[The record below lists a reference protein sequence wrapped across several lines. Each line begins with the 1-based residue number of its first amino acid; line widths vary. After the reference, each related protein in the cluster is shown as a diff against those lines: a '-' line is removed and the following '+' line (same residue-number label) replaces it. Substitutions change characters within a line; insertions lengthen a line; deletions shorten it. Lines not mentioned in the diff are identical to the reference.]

1 MNFVAKQVLKSKTG
15 ALTDKLDE
23 VSKKCKEML
32 DSDEPEPPQPAQ
44 NLSEEEQMNQEAER
58 RKQHYESFNA
68 EREDQR
74 SKMREKYGLKSEAS
88 SPAADTPV
96 EEVVAEEEPEETIEG
111 SEKKDCCVM

>member
-44 NLSEEEQMNQEAER
+44 NLSEEEQMNQEVCYLLNNHFAINFGANTIAIELFLR
-58 RKQHYESFNA
+58 DGHGGEFVFTYET
-68 EREDQR
+68 ETRIVR
-74 SKMREKYGLKSEAS
+74 L
-88 SPAADTPV
+88 AAQFTV
-96 EEVVAEEEPEETIEG
+96 KV
-111 SEKKDCCVM
+111 K

>member
-44 NLSEEEQMNQEAER
+44 NLSEEEQMNQEV
-58 RKQHYESFNA
+58 F
-68 EREDQR
+68 
-74 SKMREKYGLKSEAS
+74 
-88 SPAADTPV
+88 
-96 EEVVAEEEPEETIEG
+96 
-111 SEKKDCCVM
+111 